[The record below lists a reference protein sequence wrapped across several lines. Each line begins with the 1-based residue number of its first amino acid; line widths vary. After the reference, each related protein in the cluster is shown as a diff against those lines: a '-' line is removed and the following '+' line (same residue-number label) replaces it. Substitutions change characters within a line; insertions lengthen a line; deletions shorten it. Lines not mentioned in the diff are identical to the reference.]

1 MLLSRLFESWKRQ
14 TFSKPRKSV
23 RRSVLRRSEWTAAES
38 LETRTLLAAN
48 VLVVTNTLD
57 SGAGSL
63 RQAIEDA
70 NQSAEPVRIE
80 FSIPGTD
87 AGFVDVDSDLSVPG
101 ADSDADVFHIELNS
115 GLPAINNVN
124 GQSVTLDAT
133 TQSAFTGNTNPIGP
147 EIELSAAMVGPI
159 THGLQINSA
168 NVVIHGLVINQ
179 FQGSGIVVAASE
191 VVIASNYIGV
201 DATGTV
207 ARANT
212 GDGIEIVD
220 GSNILIGGDSPAA
233 RNVISG
239 NLKHAIVI
247 NDFQDTISH
256 VTITSNYVGV
266 NSFGNAAIPNGS
278 IGEDS
283 AAVRIDGEFIRVG
296 APGAGNVI
304 SGNAGSQ
311 ARGIAGGEGGGLS
324 RVTIQSN
331 LIGTDSTGTI
341 AIGNVGEGIALFN
354 AVDVLIGGALDEAN
368 LISGNTGNGIAIAS
382 GNGVSIRGNLIGTD
396 ITGQL
401 PLGNQFDGVAVV
413 FGLSTN
419 VSILQNQIAFNGR
432 SGVASGA
439 GDHQVEISRNSI
451 HSNGG
456 LGIDLGNSGVTTN
469 DDDDADSGTNRLQNF
484 PVLEDAAVSG
494 RFLIANYSVSSAP
507 GNSTYPL
514 RVEFFAADDDPN
526 APEGRTYLG
535 SDTFTEEDFDSG
547 SKRASFT
554 FVGKL
559 GTRIVATATDANGNT
574 SEFSEA
580 TDISSVA
587 VNLPSSGGPFN
598 VLVVAGEL
606 HIRRANNSEAI
617 TPVPL
622 NSSMALTIV
631 GSNANDAVTLDA
643 SLNGAVR
650 SLHFG
655 GRGGNDR
662 LNGQAMTLGFS
673 ADGGSGN
680 DSLTGGQGDDT
691 IHGSDGDDTLIG
703 GNGNDFFFG
712 GLGNDR
718 ADGSGGNDSLHGE
731 AGNDVLNGGDGSD
744 VLTGGLGND
753 ALNGDS
759 GADTLTGGDG
769 RDSLAGGS
777 GTGDLLFE
785 EIDGVATLTNSS
797 LTAASGSDRL
807 SGFERIL
814 IVGGFGN
821 DSINASASTI
831 GVTLDGGEGNDTLKG
846 GSGNDLL
853 LAGDGD
859 DVLTGGTGNDEL
871 DGGEGNDRLLEIAN
885 ANLTLTTAT
894 LAGVGTDTLSQ
905 IESAQLTGG
914 SSANKLDA
922 TRFAGPVTL
931 IGLAGNDTLIGGSAA
946 DSLDGGNGNDQLT
959 GNAGND
965 RFVGGSGTG
974 DTIVESGSTTFVLG
988 TTTLTGSGADT
999 FATVEQAHLTTANSS
1014 SSIDARRFTGRT
1026 TLIGGS
1032 GNDTL
1037 LGGTSADSIIGGGGN
1052 DVLRGGLGN
1061 DSILGGNGDDIILG
1075 DAGDDSLSGSNSLTS
1090 NNATADG
1097 NDTILGGAGKDRLF
1111 GGVGNDVLSGEQD
1124 NDTLF
1129 GDDGEDSLFGGA
1141 GTDSPVSVEAP
1152 DTLSAEGVFAD
1163 VAFSTRLATLLA
1175 ALP

>member
-14 TFSKPRKSV
+14 TFSKSRKSV
-23 RRSVLRRSEWTAAES
+23 RRSVLRRSEWTNAEL
-38 LETRTLLAAN
+38 LETRALLAAN
-48 VLVVTNTLD
+48 VIVVTNTLD

-80 FSIPGTD
+80 FSILGTD
-87 AGFVDVDSDLSVPG
+87 AGFVDVDSALSVPG
-101 ADSDADVFHIELNS
+101 ADSDADVFHIELQS
-115 GLPAINNVN
+115 ALPAINNVN

-133 TQSAFTGNTNPIGP
+133 TQSAFTGNTNPNGP

-168 NVVIHGLVINQ
+168 NVAIQGLVINQ
-179 FQGSGIVVAASE
+179 FQGNGILVAASE
-191 VVIASNYIGV
+191 VVIASNYIGI

-220 GSNILIGGDSPAA
+220 GSNILIGGDSSVA

-247 NDFQDTISH
+247 NDFQNTISH

-283 AAVRIDGEFIRVG
+283 AAVRIDGEFIRIG

-324 RVTIQSN
+324 QVTIQSN

-354 AVDVLIGGALDEAN
+354 AVDVLIGGALDEGN
-368 LISGNTGNGIAIAS
+368 LISGNTGNGIAITS

-401 PLGNQFDGVAVV
+401 PLGNRDDGVAVV

-439 GDHQVEISRNSI
+439 GDHQVEISRNLI
-451 HSNGG
+451 HSNGA
-456 LGIDLGNSGVTTN
+456 LGIDLGNSGVTAN

-484 PVLEDAAVSG
+484 PVLEDAEVSG
-494 RFLIANYSVSSAP
+494 RFLIVDYSVPSAP
-507 GNSTYPL
+507 ENSTYPL
-514 RVEFFAADDDPN
+514 RVEFFAANDDLN

-535 SDTFTEEDFDSG
+535 ADTFTEEDFESG
-547 SKRASFT
+547 SKRATFT

-580 TDISSVA
+580 TDISSVT
-587 VNLPSSGGPFN
+587 VNLPPSGGPFN

-617 TPVPL
+617 APVPL

-631 GSNANDAVTLDA
+631 GSNSNDVVTLDA

-673 ADGGSGN
+673 ADGGSG
-680 DSLTGGQGDDT
+680 
-691 IHGSDGDDTLIG
+691 DGNDTLIG
-703 GNGNDFFFG
+703 GSGNDLLFC

-718 ADGSGGNDSLHGE
+718 ADGNGGNDSLHGE

-785 EIDGVATLTNSS
+785 EIDGAATLTNSS

-885 ANLTLTTAT
+885 ANLALTTAT
-894 LAGVGTDTLSQ
+894 LAGVDTDTLSQ

-988 TTTLTGSGADT
+988 TTTLTGLGSDT

-1037 LGGTSADSIIGGGGN
+1037 LGGTGADSIIGGGGN

-1111 GGVGNDVLSGEQD
+1111 GGVGDDVLSGEAD
-1124 NDTLF
+1124 NDTLS
-1129 GDDGEDSLFGGA
+1129 GDDGTDQLFGGA
-1141 GTDSPVSVEAP
+1141 GSDSPLSVVAP
-1152 DTLSAEGVFAD
+1152 DTLSTDGIFSD
-1163 VAFSTRLATLLA
+1163 TAFSTGLTALLSA
-1175 ALP
+1175 FP